1 MHMRIFIKV
10 KTKSKI
16 EKVEKIDS
24 DNFVVFTNSAPE
36 KGKANKAVIKLLSK
50 YFKTPAANIKIING
64 LTSKNKIV
72 EIYF

>member
-1 MHMRIFIKV
+1 MKISIKV
-10 KTKSKI
+10 KIKSKI

-50 YFKTPAANIKIING
+50 HFKIPTADIKIING
-64 LTSKNKIV
+64 LTSKNKIL
-72 EIYF
+72 EINF

>member
-1 MHMRIFIKV
+1 MKISIKV

-16 EKVEKIDS
+16 EKVKKTGDGC
-24 DNFVVFTNSAPE
+24 FAVFTNSTPE

-50 YFKTPAANIKIING
+50 HFKTPAADIKIING

-72 EIYF
+72 EIGF